1 MRHKAAEITHN
12 INNTLGPGT
21 ANEHTVQEVLQRRWA
36 LKMSIVVSHQKLTM
50 TNWEPSLRL
59 IILQLTTWE
68 VANVDHSMVMWRF
81 SQMGKVR
88 KLDKWV
94 PHELVRMKKKKSLFW
109 SVVFTYSV
117 QQWRTISLSDCD
129 VRRKVYFIQQ
139 LAATS
144 SVVGLRRSPK
154 ALPKVKFARKKG
166 HGHYLVICCPS
177 DPLQLSE
184 CQQNHCIRKVC
195 SANRWEQK
203 TGTSAASVGQQK
215 GSICILTWPLTS
227 WLPLLHASWQF
238 FAGESASTASRR
250 QKMLSKSSLNL
261 KHGFLYYR
269 NKFAHFFLMGKNVLI
284 LMVNGSY
291 FDS

>member
-1 MRHKAAEITHN
+1 
-12 INNTLGPGT
+12 
-21 ANEHTVQEVLQRRWA
+21 
-36 LKMSIVVSHQKLTM
+36 
-50 TNWEPSLRL
+50 
-59 IILQLTTWE
+59 
-68 VANVDHSMVMWRF
+68 MVMWHF

-94 PHELVRMKKKKSLFW
+94 PHELARMKKKIIVLKCCLHLFCATMKNYFSIRLWCAKKSGLY
-109 SVVFTYSV
+109 T
-117 QQWRTISLSDCD
+117 
-129 VRRKVYFIQQ
+129 
-139 LAATS
+139 TS

-203 TGTSAASVGQQK
+203 TATPAAGVGQQK

-227 WLPLLHASWQF
+227 RLPLLHASWQF
-238 FAGESASTASRR
+238 FAGENASTASRR

-269 NKFAHFFLMGKNVLI
+269 NKFTHFFSWAKMCW
-284 LMVNGSY
+284 
-291 FDS
+291 F

>member
-94 PHELVRMKKKKSLFW
+94 PHELVRMKKKNRCFEVLSSLILCNNEELFLYQIVMCEEKW
-109 SVVFTYSV
+109 TLYNNWR
-117 QQWRTISLSDCD
+117 QPAQWLDWEEAPKHFPKLNLHGKRVMVTI
-129 VRRKVYFIQQ
+129 
-139 LAATS
+139 
-144 SVVGLRRSPK
+144 
-154 ALPKVKFARKKG
+154 
-166 HGHYLVICCPS
+166 
-177 DPLQLSE
+177 
-184 CQQNHCIRKVC
+184 
-195 SANRWEQK
+195 WW
-203 TGTSAASVGQQK
+203 SAAHLIHYSFLNANKTIASEKCAQQIDENRK
-215 GSICILTWPLTS
+215 LQHLQPALVNRRGP
-227 WLPLLHASWQF
+227 
-238 FAGESASTASRR
+238 SASSPDLSPADYHSFTHLDNFLQGKVLPQPVGGRKCFPRVHWIWSMDFYTTEINSHIFFSWA
-250 QKMLSKSSLNL
+250 KMCW
-261 KHGFLYYR
+261 F
-269 NKFAHFFLMGKNVLI
+269 
-284 LMVNGSY
+284 
-291 FDS
+291 